1 MGERELRRK
10 AEEALKENQ
19 TQMEKSRVDAV
30 ANSAQQE
37 ALVAYKD
44 NSSNQKEEQLTLEVE
59 SLQKE
64 KEALTKKLSDM
75 EENNKVL
82 EQKYLSNELKS
93 REIDKELHF
102 EAFLS
107 MELAR
112 LRSGNSSSSGD
123 VKNTAT
129 YSTELMSPDQRSN
142 TSALI

>member
-1 MGERELRRK
+1 MTSKDTELLLERELRRK

-19 TQMEKSRVDAV
+19 TQMENSRVDAV

-93 REIDKELHF
+93 
-102 EAFLS
+102 
-107 MELAR
+107 
-112 LRSGNSSSSGD
+112 
-123 VKNTAT
+123 
-129 YSTELMSPDQRSN
+129 
-142 TSALI
+142 